1 MNKDNEYWC
10 MSTAER
16 IYLRDN
22 GVKYAFVKVQDG
34 VTIYKYRKTAK
45 LFQVL
50 NKFYE
55 ELGILE

>member
-1 MNKDNEYWC
+1 MFKDNEYWC

-22 GVKYAFVKVQDG
+22 GVKYTFVKVEDG
-34 VTIYKYRKTAK
+34 VTIYKYKKTAK

-50 NKFYE
+50 CNFYN
-55 ELGILE
+55 ELGF